1 MSYILDALRKSEQ
14 RRRHGAAPTLLT
26 AQATAPIPALPRV
39 SMNVWLVAALLGA
52 GILIGWLRP
61 WQGEAE
67 APMSK
72 PMPKPM
78 AAQPHD
84 PAPPTPAVR
93 LHAPDASGKPP
104 PEREDAR
111 REGVAPALAGRGT
124 RAGMGRENAAN
135 TANTLS
141 GPASLAAGDPAEA
154 AGENS
159 AMSPLDLPSPLR
171 EEIPNITI
179 SFHVYSSKPA
189 DRRVMI
195 NNELLRQG
203 DGFPPGLV
211 VEQITPDGVVIGY
224 KGFRFRRGVR

>member
-14 RRRHGAAPTLLT
+14 QRRHGATPTLLT
-26 AQATAPIPALPRV
+26 AQATAPIPAQPRV
-39 SMNVWLVAALLGA
+39 SMNAWLVAALLGA

-61 WQGEAE
+61 WQREAE
-67 APMSK
+67 VPIPK
-72 PMPKPM
+72 PTPKPM

-84 PAPPTPAVR
+84 PAPPTPAPR
-93 LHAPDASGKPP
+93 LHAPDASGKPA

-111 REGVAPALAGRGT
+111 RESVAPALAGQGT

-135 TANTLS
+135 TATTPP
-141 GPASLAAGDPAEA
+141 GPASLAAGGPAEA

-159 AMSPLDLPSPLR
+159 AMSAGDLPSPLR

-179 SFHVYSSKPA
+179 SFHVYASKPA

>member
-14 RRRHGAAPTLLT
+14 QRHHGATPTLLT
-26 AQATAPIPALPRV
+26 AQATAPIPAQPRV
-39 SMNVWLVAALLGA
+39 SMNAWLVAALLGA

-61 WQGEAE
+61 WQREAE
-67 APMSK
+67 A

-78 AAQPHD
+78 AAQPQ
-84 PAPPTPAVR
+84 PPTPAPR
-93 LHAPDASGKPP
+93 LHAPDASGKPA

-111 REGVAPALAGRGT
+111 RESVAPALAGQGT

-159 AMSPLDLPSPLR
+159 AMSAGDLPSPLR

-179 SFHVYSSKPA
+179 SFHVYASKPA